1 MSELHDITKVL
12 LRAQA
17 GEAQASE
24 NLFAILY
31 GELKRIASQQM
42 RNESVSHTLQP
53 TALVH
58 EAYVR
63 MLGGESCTWE
73 NRSHFFGAAAEA
85 MRRILIESA
94 RSKGRKKR
102 GGNAKRVEFQDAEQ
116 SNSPLADEVLDIN
129 DAVIAL
135 EVEDKE
141 LAELVKLRF
150 FAGLMMDQ
158 IAEIQGVSKSTVERR
173 WTFAK
178 AWLNRRLNSTQS
190 DHEQETH

>member
-1 MSELHDITKVL
+1 MDDITKIL
-12 LRAQA
+12 SAIQN
-17 GEAQASE
+17 GEPSASE
-24 NLFAILY
+24 NLFAMLY
-31 GELKRIASQQM
+31 DELKRIANQQM
-42 RNESVSHTLQP
+42 RHEAVSHTLQP

-63 MLGGESCTWE
+63 MLGSENCTWE
-73 NRSHFFGAAAEA
+73 NRAHFFGAAAEA

-102 GGNAKRVEFQDAEQ
+102 GGGAKRIEFDDVEQPD
-116 SNSPLADEVLDIN
+116 SPLADEVLDIN

-135 EVEDKE
+135 EAEDPE

-150 FAGLMMDQ
+150 FGGLMMDQ
-158 IAEIQGVSKSTVERR
+158 IAELQGVSKSTIERR

-178 AWLNRRLNSTQS
+178 AWLGRRLNAAQDS
-190 DHEQETH
+190 